1 MMNDDC
7 IMRTIIDL
15 PEQQLAALGAFCE
28 RERISRAEAIRRAV
42 EAWLVSR
49 LPAERASVFGAWEHG
64 KDSRQ
69 IVDELR
75 SEWEEGRSA

>member
-1 MMNDDC
+1 MMNDAV

-42 EAWLVSR
+42 EAWLASR
-49 LPAERASVFGAWEHG
+49 LPAERASAFGAWERG
-64 KDSRQ
+64 EDSRK
-69 IVDELR
+69 IVDDLR
-75 SEWEEGRSA
+75 AEWEEGTAG